1 MSAEVNSHIGGP
13 SPPNLGSL
21 ATPRAFWGN
30 GVVDLFHGDAR
41 EVLKAMQAESVH
53 MAVTSPPYF
62 GLRDYGLEP
71 SVWGGDAEHGH
82 DWGADVMKGRNGAG
96 GERDYGSYDGGVG
109 RGTAPMPTAS
119 AFCPC
124 GAWRGNLGIEPTPEL
139 FVEHLVEVF
148 REVWRVLRPDGT
160 LWVNLGSS
168 YAASGMS
175 EDGLAKQR
183 RNLGPPRSTPPGLK
197 PKDLVMIPARVAMAL
212 QADGWYLRSDII
224 WCLSGGTRVY
234 ARTQKGDMPMTIKDL
249 VRLNPSTVKLWDG
262 ARWTQATGWSES
274 SARDGALEI
283 ELRSGERIGSTP
295 HHMWP
300 VGNDEIR
307 ADQLKPGDVIT
318 STTLPDPD
326 TTAEPENLMG
336 VGWFVGLYLAEG
348 SRSGATI
355 QIASH
360 TKETDR
366 VERLRKLVTAFH
378 GTLHVHQTSSNGMTI
393 NIESLVL
400 NGVLDTYLAGRVAKD
415 KHLTRKAWARS
426 RYFLGALMEGYLNGD
441 AAYDKPNDRWRLGFT
456 RNTLWAA
463 DLRTLC
469 ARLGWQLRLKPGT
482 AKIGGRAYPI
492 FRGEIRIAP
501 GAHHNTKADSEV
513 MAIRKGRGRK
523 FWHIGVEDAPHQY
536 ALASG
541 VLTCNSKPNPMPESV
556 RDRPTTAHE
565 HLFLLA
571 KSPKYFYDA
580 DAIREPHSRDWWN
593 ETVGPAYM
601 TAQDGRNDGG
611 KRKGA
616 RATGGRNKW
625 SVWEVATQPMGWEY
639 CGCGAVY
646 DQKQYGR
653 LRGGATVRCKAEI
666 EGEQACGSTAWEYA
680 EGEFVCLSCGQVYT
694 TGQHAK
700 LPKAPVCRQC
710 DRDDQ
715 WGSHFATFPE
725 KLVEPCILA
734 GTSER
739 GVCSE
744 CGAPWER
751 VVERDKRDL
760 QREPAHTPHS
770 APTKV
775 DSTGWTDGNPRTTGW
790 RPTCPHPDAPTEP
803 ATVLDIFAG
812 SCTTG
817 LVAQKLGRKAVLV
830 DASVDYLR
838 MGQKRLEAIP
848 LPML

>member
-1 MSAEVNSHIGGP
+1 
-13 SPPNLGSL
+13 
-21 ATPRAFWGN
+21 
-30 GVVDLFHGDAR
+30 
-41 EVLKAMQAESVH
+41 
-53 MAVTSPPYF
+53 
-62 GLRDYGLEP
+62 
-71 SVWGGDAEHGH
+71 
-82 DWGADVMKGRNGAG
+82 
-96 GERDYGSYDGGVG
+96 
-109 RGTAPMPTAS
+109 

-124 GAWRGNLGIEPTPEL
+124 GAWRGNLGIEATPEL
-139 FVEHLVEVF
+139 YVEHIVEVF

-160 LWVNLGSS
+160 LWLNMGDSYVSTAQGTVNAPQTKGSKTNAEQWAN
-168 YAASGMS
+168 Y
-175 EDGLAKQR
+175 R
-183 RNLGPPRSTPPGLK
+183 PVVNGLK

-565 HLFLLA
+565 HLFLLSKGQWSTRVVKFSNLSSERVHLCNNFGTQIPIA
-571 KSPKYFYDA
+571 PLGWPPSGVDDSPIVEIGIRLASAIFNRSQLENDVRLPSLDSEVWEQVPDSIDGVLVSSLPVIHRAAVLSVLFIKAHTALKEFLGELDSLGIALSEGKNLLIGGGPIEIPLPPSVYGDGEATVAIHYPGQIGKIDFLHNTIITQQPSTCSYYYDA
-580 DAIREPHSRDWWN
+580 EAIREPHKVAHIQQQLAPVNRNGKQFNKQGLHDYVNPS
-593 ETVGPAYM
+593 
-601 TAQDGRNDGG
+601 GRN
-611 KRKGA
+611 R
-616 RATGGRNKW
+616 R
-625 SVWEVATQPMGWEY
+625 SVWEIATQPM
-639 CGCGAVY
+639 
-646 DQKQYGR
+646 
-653 LRGGATVRCKAEI
+653 
-666 EGEQACGSTAWEYA
+666 
-680 EGEFVCLSCGQVYT
+680 
-694 TGQHAK
+694 
-700 LPKAPVCRQC
+700 
-710 DRDDQ
+710 
-715 WGSHFATFPE
+715 
-725 KLVEPCILA
+725 
-734 GTSER
+734 
-739 GVCSE
+739 
-744 CGAPWER
+744 
-751 VVERDKRDL
+751 
-760 QREPAHTPHS
+760 
-770 APTKV
+770 
-775 DSTGWTDGNPRTTGW
+775 
-790 RPTCPHPDAPTEP
+790 
-803 ATVLDIFAG
+803 
-812 SCTTG
+812 
-817 LVAQKLGRKAVLV
+817 
-830 DASVDYLR
+830 
-838 MGQKRLEAIP
+838 
-848 LPML
+848 